1 MTREVTTEVID
12 ADILKIVAYTVKKAR
27 TVKELAE
34 SLEIP
39 LLKTYELV
47 HWMVE
52 QGYLVSVGKE
62 RTAIHGKATRY
73 ISTVKSGRIELYH
86 NHLVIVCEQKN
97 GECRR
102 HEEDLQN

>member
-12 ADILKIVAYTVKKAR
+12 ADILKIVAFTVKKAR
-27 TVKELAE
+27 TVKEISE

-47 HWMVE
+47 HWME
-52 QGYLVSVGKE
+52 GQGFLVGTGKD
-62 RTAIHGKATRY
+62 RTAIHGKAMRY
-73 ISTVKSGRIELYH
+73 ISTVKSGRIELFQ
-86 NHLVIVCEQKN
+86 NHLVIVCEQKD

-102 HEEDLQN
+102 HEENL